1 MSYNGE
7 GLAHP
12 AQWRALRSALG
23 NKYDEKTMREIIAAW
38 KSDAVQRDYFH
49 FFTPEEEQDNIEA
62 FSEIVHQAAEVFDK
76 RGSNG

>member
-1 MSYNGE
+1 MSYE
-7 GLAHP
+7 GQGIAHP
-12 AQWRALRSALG
+12 AQWRALKSVLG
-23 NKYDEKTMREIIAAW
+23 DRYDDDTMRDIIVAW

-62 FSEIVHQAAEVFDK
+62 FSEIVHQAAEVFDQ